1 MEADAVA
8 AHQSQFYGALQ
19 RAYEDLRQTQQT
31 VMQQE
36 RLRALGQMASGIA
49 HDVNNAL
56 TPAALY
62 LQSLLDRDRS
72 LGAEARNYLV
82 ITLRAIEDVANTIAR
97 MREFYRPREPQL
109 ALLPVDL
116 NKVLQQVIDLTH
128 ARWSDMPQERGIL
141 IRVQNEFAAQR

>member
-1 MEADAVA
+1 MEADTPSA
-8 AHQSQFYGALQ
+8 AHQSQLYGALQ

-82 ITLRAIEDVANTIAR
+82 ITLRARSRTSQTPPPA
-97 MREFYRPREPQL
+97 
-109 ALLPVDL
+109 
-116 NKVLQQVIDLTH
+116 
-128 ARWSDMPQERGIL
+128 
-141 IRVQNEFAAQR
+141 

>member
-1 MEADAVA
+1 
-8 AHQSQFYGALQ
+8 
-19 RAYEDLRQTQQT
+19 
-31 VMQQE
+31 MQQE
-36 RLRALGQMASGIA
+36 RLHALGQMASGIA

-62 LQSLLDRDRS
+62 LQSLLDRDHS

-116 NKVLQQVIDLTH
+116 NKVLQQIIDLTH